1 MTWFET
7 RKGQKIN
14 LTLSAFMYEFKEG
27 TGSKKIRAGS
37 NFRLEIKF
45 DPAQKKF
52 KPAQKK
58 FKKLF
63 QIKSSN
69 YVLL

>member
-1 MTWFET
+1 MNEFE
-7 RKGQKIN
+7 
-14 LTLSAFMYEFKEG
+14 EG

-37 NFRLEIKF
+37 NFRLEKKF

-63 QIKSSN
+63 QIKSLN

>member
-1 MTWFET
+1 MNEFE
-7 RKGQKIN
+7 
-14 LTLSAFMYEFKEG
+14 EG

-37 NFRLEIKF
+37 NFRLEKKF
-45 DPAQKKF
+45 DPTRKKF

-63 QIKSSN
+63 QIKSLN